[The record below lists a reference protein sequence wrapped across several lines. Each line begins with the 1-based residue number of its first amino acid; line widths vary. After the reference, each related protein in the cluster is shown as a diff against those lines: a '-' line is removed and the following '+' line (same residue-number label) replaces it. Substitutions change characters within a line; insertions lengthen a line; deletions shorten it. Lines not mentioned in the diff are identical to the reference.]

1 MSSWLRQVRQEKS
14 LTLDEVAS
22 SISVSTAF
30 LSQVERGLRSPSR
43 PVLADLASVY
53 DLPVETIRVAVG
65 KLPNWIDKAARN
77 NPSALIKAARDNFQE
92 YRAQD
97 E

>member
-1 MSSWLRQVRQEKS
+1 MSSWLRQVRQEKG
-14 LTLDEVAS
+14 LTLDDVAG

-53 DLPVETIRVAVG
+53 EVPIETIRVAVG
-65 KLPNWIDKAARN
+65 KFPDWIDEAARE
-77 NPSALIKAARDNFQE
+77 NPSALIKAAKDNFQE
-92 YRAQD
+92 YKPQD